1 LNRVYQA
8 IGVTKQGLH
17 QMLERRMRTCEVEG
31 YIIKLVIEIRKDH
44 PTLSCRAMHHKL
56 RPQMGRDRFERLCK
70 EAGFTIETQRNPIRT
85 TDSSGVIRFSNLLEN
100 FTLTKIDQAYCS
112 DITYFEVSNRFYYL
126 TFVLDCYSRMILGY
140 SVSKRLTTE
149 ETTLAALQMA
159 VKTRGKIPDGV
170 IFHSDGGGQ
179 YYDKEFLHFTCQHNM
194 RNSMCELAYQNGKA
208 ERINGI
214 IKNNYLKFYQ
224 IKNFEQLR
232 KGVDHCVNLYNTEKP
247 HKALRYLT
255 PWQFEK
261 QLILLKQQTELK
273 MTESLEANSDFWGIE
288 PHKI

>member
-1 LNRVYQA
+1 MHA
-8 IGVTKQGLH
+8 
-17 QMLERRMRTCEVEG
+17 CEVEG
-31 YIIKLVIEIRKDH
+31 YIIKLVVEIRRDH

-56 RPQMGRDRFERLCK
+56 RPPMGRDRFERLCK
-70 EAGFTIETQRNPIRT
+70 DAGFTFEKQRNPIRT
-85 TDSSGVIRFSNLLEN
+85 TDSSGVVRFANLLEN
-100 FTLTKIDQAYCS
+100 FTLTQIDQAYCS
-112 DITYFEVSNRFYYL
+112 DITYFEVSHRFYYL

-140 SVSKRLTTE
+140 SVSKKLRTE

-159 VKTRGKIPDGV
+159 VKKRGTIPAGI

-179 YYDKEFLHFTCQHNM
+179 YYDKEFLRFTNHHRM

-214 IKNNYLKFYQ
+214 IKNNYLRFYK
-224 IKNFEQLR
+224 IKNFEQLQ
-232 KGVDHCVNLYNTEKP
+232 KSVDHCVNLYNTEKP
-247 HKALRYLT
+247 HKALQYLT

-261 QLILLKQQTELK
+261 QLILLNQQTELK